1 MNSRFIS
8 HTKLDLSSN
17 LLLTKGI
24 SKNTNATSGIYTNIP
39 KFQNRKYSNDNN
51 AEPEIASNPE
61 DNLGW
66 KSSAEKLDSTERI
79 KTFNI
84 RPILTN
90 PILKPLVISASSF
103 LSKEIMKGLT
113 SEEYFPKELSNG
125 EKINSCNI
133 KDIVYY
139 TGQQESFDP
148 TTPLKYRVDQYRI
161 SILGNFFL
169 GFDSAQQ
176 QSFANAKF
184 TNIKDLGMQI
194 SVDISINC
202 NFKHVLKH
210 RGTDDIIFSNIG
222 TRDVI
227 LTLSSPY
234 YKNYDEFVDAFNQMS
249 NYKYTYKS
257 PLEDEVLPKKHVEPE
272 FSWTISD
279 LDYYFCNLEN
289 QNIYN
294 YLRS

>member
-1 MNSRFIS
+1 
-8 HTKLDLSSN
+8 
-17 LLLTKGI
+17 
-24 SKNTNATSGIYTNIP
+24 
-39 KFQNRKYSNDNN
+39 
-51 AEPEIASNPE
+51 
-61 DNLGW
+61 
-66 KSSAEKLDSTERI
+66 
-79 KTFNI
+79 
-84 RPILTN
+84 
-90 PILKPLVISASSF
+90 
-103 LSKEIMKGLT
+103 MKGLT
-113 SEEYFPKELSNG
+113 SEEYFPKEISNG
-125 EKINSCNI
+125 GAFSLVKFCEFVTNEDLESLSSILTPQLYNKYKQAIEKNRLENLKSSISIEKINSCNI

-148 TTPLKYRVDQYRI
+148 TIPLKHRVDQYRI

-176 QSFANAKF
+176 ESFASAKF
-184 TNIKDLGMQI
+184 MNIKDLGMQI

-202 NFKHVLKH
+202 NFKHVLKYL
-210 RGTDDIIFSNIG
+210 GTEDIVFSNIG

-249 NYKYTYKS
+249 NYKYVYKS